1 MVSLQMSEEKS
12 ESAFRSISEVA
23 GSLNV
28 ETHVLRFWE
37 TKFDIIRPLK
47 RAAGRRFY
55 RPEDVQVISGIQCLL
70 HEDGLT
76 IKGVQKIIKDHGADY
91 VRARAEGAGALPG
104 EKAGLTKPQRD
115 QLSAARDQ
123 LGQIRLRLLGNETG

>member
-1 MVSLQMSEEKS
+1 MSEEKS
-12 ESAFRSISEVA
+12 ESAFRTISEVG
-23 GSLNV
+23 GSLKL
-28 ETHVLRFWE
+28 EPHVLRFWE
-37 TKFDIIRPLK
+37 TKFDIIQPLK

-55 RPEDVQVISGIQCLL
+55 RSEDVQVIAGIQCLL

-115 QLSAARDQ
+115 QLSAAHDQ
-123 LGQIRLRLLGNETG
+123 LRQIRLRLLGNETG

>member
-1 MVSLQMSEEKS
+1 MSEEKS
-12 ESAFRSISEVA
+12 ETAYRSISEVA
-23 GSLNV
+23 SSLNV

-37 TKFDIIRPLK
+37 TKFDIIQPLK

-55 RPEDVQVISGIQCLL
+55 RPEDVQLIAGIQCLL

-76 IKGVQKIIKDHGADY
+76 IKGVQKIIRDHGADY
-91 VRARAEGAGALPG
+91 VCARFEGTSALPG
-104 EKAGLTKPQRD
+104 EGVGLTKSQRE

-123 LGQIRLRLLGNETG
+123 LEKIRHRLVGKDAS

>member
-1 MVSLQMSEEKS
+1 MSEEKS
-12 ESAFRSISEVA
+12 ETAYRSISEVA
-23 GSLNV
+23 SSLNV

-37 TKFDIIRPLK
+37 TKFDIIQPLK

-55 RPEDVQVISGIQCLL
+55 RPEDVQLIAGIQCLL

-76 IKGVQKIIKDHGADY
+76 IKGVQKIIRDHGADY
-91 VRARAEGAGALPG
+91 VRARLEGTGALPG
-104 EKAGLTKPQRD
+104 EGAGLSKSQRE

-123 LGQIRLRLLGNETG
+123 LGQIRQRLLGEEAN

>member
-1 MVSLQMSEEKS
+1 MSEEKS
-12 ESAFRSISEVA
+12 ETAFRSISEVA

-37 TKFDIIRPLK
+37 TKFDIIQPLK

-55 RPEDVQVISGIQCLL
+55 RPEDVQVIAGIKCLL

-91 VRARAEGAGALPG
+91 VRGRAEGAGALPG
-104 EKAGLTKPQRD
+104 NGAGLTKPQRD
-115 QLSAARDQ
+115 QLSAARNQ
-123 LGQIRLRLLGNETG
+123 LGQIRHRLLGNQTG

>member
-1 MVSLQMSEEKS
+1 MSKEKS
-12 ESAFRSISEVA
+12 ETAYRSISEVA
-23 GSLNV
+23 SSLNV

-37 TKFDIIRPLK
+37 TKFDIIQPLK

-55 RPEDVQVISGIQCLL
+55 RPDDVQLIAGIQCLL

-76 IKGVQKIIKDHGADY
+76 IKGVQKIIRDHGADY
-91 VRARAEGAGALPG
+91 VRARLEGASALPG
-104 EKAGLTKPQRD
+104 EGVGLTKSQRE

-123 LGQIRLRLLGNETG
+123 LGKIRHRLLGEDAS

>member
-1 MVSLQMSEEKS
+1 MSEEKS
-12 ESAFRSISEVA
+12 ESAFRTISEVA

-37 TKFDIIRPLK
+37 TKFDIIQPLK

>member
-1 MVSLQMSEEKS
+1 MSEEKS
-12 ESAFRSISEVA
+12 ETAFRSISEVA

-37 TKFDIIRPLK
+37 TKFDIIQPLK

-55 RPEDVQVISGIQCLL
+55 RPEDMQVIEGIQCLL

-76 IKGVQKIIKDHGADY
+76 IKGVQKIIKEHGAGY
-91 VRARAEGAGALPG
+91 VRARAEGAGAPLG
-104 EKAGLTKPQRD
+104 NGAGLTKPQRD

-123 LGQIRLRLLGNETG
+123 LGQIRHRLLGNETG

>member
-1 MVSLQMSEEKS
+1 MSEEES
-12 ESAFRSISEVA
+12 ETAFRSISEVA

-37 TKFDIIRPLK
+37 TKFDIIQPLK

-55 RPEDVQVISGIQCLL
+55 RPEDMQVLAGIQCLL

-76 IKGVQKIIKDHGADY
+76 IKGVQKVIKEHGADY
-91 VRARAEGAGALPG
+91 VRLRAEGSGGLLG
-104 EKAGLTKPQRD
+104 NGAGLTKPQRD
-115 QLSAARDQ
+115 LLSAARDQ
-123 LGQIRLRLLGNETG
+123 LGQIRHRLLGDETR

>member
-1 MVSLQMSEEKS
+1 MSEEKS

-104 EKAGLTKPQRD
+104 EGTGLTKPQRD

>member
-1 MVSLQMSEEKS
+1 MSEEKS

-37 TKFDIIRPLK
+37 TKFDIIQPLK

-55 RPEDVQVISGIQCLL
+55 RPEDVQVIAGIQCLL

-76 IKGVQKIIKDHGADY
+76 IKACKKLSKTTVPTMYARAKEPVLCRARGGADQ
-91 VRARAEGAGALPG
+91 
-104 EKAGLTKPQRD
+104 T
-115 QLSAARDQ
+115 AARP
-123 LGQIRLRLLGNETG
+123 IVCRP

>member
-1 MVSLQMSEEKS
+1 MSEEKS

-104 EKAGLTKPQRD
+104 EKVGLTKPQRD

-123 LGQIRLRLLGNETG
+123 LGQIRLRVLGNETG